1 MTSTLERDLVTLANR
16 ELEAPSPYE
25 PFTIEP
31 HHPPPLASIDP
42 DSTKGWIRRMTPV
55 LMARRSLFLTAMG
68 LSLVAMVT
76 QIAVPRVVME
86 AIDTALPSILADGTV
101 AEPTR
106 TLEPFIWILVTLAA
120 VRALGTLSFRFLL
133 FKVAY
138 GLEYDLRVTMYQHLA
153 RMDFSFFDRVQSGQL
168 ISRANS
174 DIRSVQMFLTFAPM
188 MGLQMISF
196 VLAFGLM
203 LTIHIPLTIVAL
215 LPLPFVFLVGLR
227 MRSFMFPIS
236 WIVQSR
242 TADVATIVEENV
254 TGTRVVKS
262 FAAEQQQVNQLAAA
276 ADRLRWATTKQID
289 LRATYAPIMENLPR
303 VGMAMVL
310 LYGGILAINGEIG
323 IGAIVAFTAYV
334 VMLQAPFRMIGMLMM
349 MSQRSAASAARIYE
363 ILDESPAIVDRPG
376 AVDLVDPVGRV
387 SYRGVSFSYAS
398 GHQVLDGFDLEV
410 EPGETVAVVG
420 RTGSGKSTVARLL
433 TRFYDVTEGSVSV
446 DDTDVRDL
454 TLRSLRHHVG
464 MVLDEPFLFSST
476 IRENIAYGRPDAPM
490 EEIIA
495 AAVAANAAE
504 FIDRLP
510 NGYDT
515 VVGERGYTLSGGQR
529 QRLAI
534 ARTLLV
540 NPKILILDD
549 ATSAIDVRIEEQI
562 HHALEHLMVE
572 RTTIVIAHRLSTI
585 NLARRVVLLEG
596 GRVVASGTHAEL
608 MATEPRYAEVLAHL
622 EEDQAEREKAQ
633 AARRKVQEEREKLM
647 AKMQA
652 RMGGAGGDAAP
663 GMPGGGIPG
672 SFGGGS

>member
-1 MTSTLERDLVTLANR
+1 MTTTLERDFARLAER
-16 ELEAPSPYE
+16 DGPSHSPFE
-25 PFTIEP
+25 PFTVEP
-31 HHPPPLASIDP
+31 HHPAPLASIDP
-42 DSTKGWIRRMTPV
+42 DRSKGWIRRMAPV
-55 LMARRSLFLTAMG
+55 LMARKRLFITAMTI
-68 LSLVAMVT
+68 SLVSMIT

-86 AIDTALPSILADGTV
+86 AINTALPTPLGP
-101 AEPTR
+101 PTR
-106 TLEPFIWILVTLAA
+106 ALGPFIWVLIVLAL
-120 VRALGTLSFRFLL
+120 VRAVGTLTFRFML

-188 MGLQMISF
+188 MGLQLISF

-203 LTIHIPLTIVAL
+203 LTIHVPLTIVAL
-215 LPLPFVFLVGLR
+215 IPLPFVFLVGLR

-236 WIVQSR
+236 WVVQSR

-262 FAAEQQQVNQLAAA
+262 FAAEQQQVDQLAGA

-289 LRATYAPIMENLPR
+289 LRARYAPIMENLPR

-310 LYGGILAINGEIG
+310 LYGGILAIDGQIQV
-323 IGAIVAFTAYV
+323 GAIVAFTAYV

-363 ILDESPAIVDRPG
+363 ILDEQPGITDAPG
-376 AVDLVDPVGRV
+376 AIDLIEPEGRV
-387 SYRGVSFSYAS
+387 TYDHVSFTYAS

-410 EPGETVAVVG
+410 APGETVAVVG

-433 TRFYDVTEGSVSV
+433 TRFYDATDGAVRV
-446 DDTDVRDL
+446 DGHDVREL
-454 TLRSLRHHVG
+454 TLASLRAHVG
-464 MVLDEPFLFSST
+464 MVLDEPFLFSTT
-476 IRENIAYGRPDAPM
+476 IRANIAYGRPDAPM
-490 EEIIA
+490 DEIVA
-495 AAVAANAAE
+495 AAEAANAAE
-504 FIDRLP
+504 FLDRLP
-510 NGYDT
+510 EGYDSL
-515 VVGERGYTLSGGQR
+515 VGERGYTLSGGQR

-534 ARTLLV
+534 ARTLLL

-562 HHALEHLMVE
+562 HHALQRLMTD

-585 NLARRVVLLEG
+585 NLAERVVLLEG

-608 MATEPRYAEVLAHL
+608 MRTEPRYAEVLAHL
-622 EEDQAEREKAQ
+622 EEDQVEREKAQ
-633 AARRKVQEEREKLM
+633 AARRRAQEEREKMM
-647 AKMQA
+647 AEVQA
-652 RMGGAGGDAAP
+652 RMGGGDPAAG
-663 GMPGGGIPG
+663 GMPGGLPG
-672 SFGGGS
+672 GLGGGGS

>member
-1 MTSTLERDLVTLANR
+1 MTTTLERDFATLAAR
-16 ELEAPSPYE
+16 DLDPPSPYE
-25 PFTIEP
+25 PFTVEA

-42 DSTKGWIRRMTPV
+42 DPSKGWIRRMAPV
-55 LMARRSLFLTAMG
+55 LMARRGLFLTAMG
-68 LSLVAMVT
+68 ISLISMVT

-86 AIDTALPSILADGTV
+86 AIDTALPLTLPDGTV
-101 AEPTR
+101 VAAER
-106 TLEPFIWILVTLAA
+106 SLEPFIWALLALAA
-120 VRALGTLSFRFLL
+120 VRAAGTLTFRLFL

-188 MGLQMISF
+188 MGLQLVSF
-196 VLAFGLM
+196 ALAFALM
-203 LTIHIPLTIVAL
+203 LSIHVPLTIVAL
-215 LPLPFVFLVGLR
+215 LPLPFVFVIGLR

-262 FAAEQQQVNQLAAA
+262 FAAEEQQVNQLAAA

-349 MSQRSAASAARIYE
+349 MGQRSAASAARIYE
-363 ILDESPAIVDRPG
+363 ILDEKPAIVDAPD
-376 AVDLVDPVGRV
+376 AVDLVEPEGAVR
-387 SYRGVSFSYAS
+387 YENVSFSYTN
-398 GHQVLDGFDLEV
+398 GHQVLDGFDLDIA
-410 EPGETVAVVG
+410 PGETVALVG

-433 TRFYDVTEGSVSV
+433 TRFYDVTDGSVSI
-446 DDTDVRDL
+446 DGTDVRKL

-464 MVLDEPFLFSST
+464 MVLDEPFLFSTT
-476 IRENIAYGRPDAPM
+476 IRDNIAYGRPDAPM
-490 EEIIA
+490 EEIVA
-495 AAVAANAAE
+495 AAEAANAAE

-510 NGYDT
+510 EGYDT
-515 VVGERGYTLSGGQR
+515 LVGERGYTLSGGQR

-562 HHALEHLMVE
+562 HDALTTLMAE
-572 RTTIVIAHRLSTI
+572 RTTLVIAHRLSTI
-585 NLARRVVLLEG
+585 NLAQRVVLLEG
-596 GRVVASGTHAEL
+596 GRIIASGTHAEL

-633 AARRKVQEEREKLM
+633 AARRKAQEERERLM

-652 RMGGAGGDAAP
+652 RMGGGSGEPGAIGG
-663 GMPGGGIPG
+663 GMPGL
-672 SFGGGS
+672 GGGA